1 MSGTDGDA
9 PAVGG
14 TDDDAPAVGGTG
26 SGRWA
31 DGLRLAWG
39 MLSAV
44 PVPPPRRV
52 DRPVAGVAMLLA
64 PLATLPLLAAWVG
77 CALVARWAAAPP
89 LVTGAVAVALLVLL
103 TRAMH
108 QDGLADYADGLSS
121 SYDRD
126 RALAVMRTGD
136 VGPSGATAIA
146 LCLLLQAAS
155 LGALAPSWHGVALGA
170 VALVVSRHVLAWG
183 CLRGVPSARPGGL
196 GAMVA
201 GSVAP
206 WQAGAALA
214 VLLAGSGLLRAA
226 ATPAGWWHVVP
237 CAAAGLVGCWLVV
250 ERAVRRLGGITGDV
264 LGAAIEVSLT
274 LSLVVASLL
283 V

>member
-1 MSGTDGDA
+1 MSGAT
-9 PAVGG
+9 
-14 TDDDAPAVGGTG
+14 GGTG
-26 SGRWA
+26 APASGTWT
-31 DGLRLAWG
+31 DGVRLAWG

-52 DRPVAGVAMLLA
+52 DRPVAGVAMLVA
-64 PLATLPLLAAWVG
+64 PLATLPLLASWVG
-77 CALVARWAAAPP
+77 WALVARWADAPS
-89 LVTGAVAVALLVLL
+89 LVTGGVAVALLVLL

-121 SYDRD
+121 SYDRE
-126 RALAVMRTGD
+126 RALAVMKTGD

-155 LGALAPSWHGVALGA
+155 LGALAATWHGIALGA

-196 GAMVA
+196 GDMVA
-201 GSVAP
+201 GSVAR

-214 VLLAGSGLLRAA
+214 VLSALAVLTSWTSG
-226 ATPAGWWHVVP
+226 PASAWWHGPACV
-237 CAAAGLVGCWLVV
+237 AAGLVGCWLVV

-274 LSLVVASLL
+274 LALVLAAIL